1 MLHKRSAVIAAA
13 FMAAMTPP
21 VLTAA
26 TASASTSAR
35 TLPWTEQTVFALGPT
50 DNYVAEWM
58 GPSQGWIVIGG
69 PASEV
74 FAGSA
79 GVFATNPST
88 GDIYEYNGTP
98 GSWTEIGGPGAQ
110 FAEGGGHLY
119 GLAPDSSYV
128 AEWYGPT
135 QGWGII
141 GGPAANI
148 YAGPDGLV
156 DTAPYGPNGSNGDIR
171 HYNGTPNSWTDIG
184 GPEGFP
190 TLNDIAVGSGAV
202 YRINP
207 ATAAGVTVV
216 DKWTGGTAWTPILTV
231 GSNDHLGE
239 LIAGNDG
246 VYLSDV
252 TSTSE
257 AYLKYNGTP
266 DNWSQISEIDYYG
279 NGLYPMVESSTNLY
293 GATLDVSDGDN
304 ASTDVE
310 IYSGSG
316 SSWTV
321 IGGPANPNLA
331 AGG

>member
-1 MLHKRSAVIAAA
+1 MLYRRSAAIAAV
-13 FMAAMTPP
+13 FMLAVTSPA
-21 VLTAA
+21 LTAA
-26 TASASTSAR
+26 TASAQVAI
-35 TLPWTEQTVFALGPT
+35 PWTEQTVFALGPT

-58 GPSQGWIVIGG
+58 GLSQGWTIIGG

-119 GLAPDSSYV
+119 GLAPDRSYV
-128 AEWYGPT
+128 AEWTPG

-141 GGPAANI
+141 GGPAADI
-148 YAGPDGLV
+148 YAGPYGLV
-156 DTAPYGPNGSNGDIR
+156 DTAPFGSNGDIR

-184 GPEGFP
+184 GPEGFS
-190 TLNDIAVGSGAV
+190 TLNDVAVGSGGV

-207 ATAAGVTVV
+207 ANTAGVTVV
-216 DKWTGGTAWTPILTV
+216 DEWSGGTAWTPILTV
-231 GSNDHLGE
+231 GSTHHLGE
-239 LIAGNDG
+239 LLAGYDG

-252 TSTSE
+252 TTTSE

-266 DNWSQISEIDYYG
+266 NNWSQISDIDYYG
-279 NGLYPMVESSTNLY
+279 NGLYPMAESRTNLY
-293 GATLDVSDGDN
+293 GATIDEQNGGQ